1 MNKILNQQF
10 AKNNKNL
17 FILHDKFSFWD
28 FFKILRRNNYEPEQA
43 LNFIFS
49 KCSLSALV
57 FQECIINNKYKKLD

>member
-1 MNKILNQQF
+1 MKKTLNRQF
-10 AKNNKNL
+10 VKNNENL

-57 FQECIINNKYKKLD
+57 FQECIINNKYNFIY